1 MKSKIKINKS
11 KYFSFLQCTKKLYLD
26 LNTNTQIRTNN
37 LNRSL
42 NKNVMTDY
50 VKDYFASIPEYNL
63 KQIYNTDEFLD
74 NVNNNCDFISFGL
87 NLKFDDLSIKYDVIT
102 KIDNTINIYLIKSA
116 IYAKSYYIKE
126 LSLQK
131 YLISKLTDVSSVS
144 NLILIN
150 NNYEFTKNDI
160 DLDEYLNI
168 IECESRIDNDD
179 LIEVENNLK
188 NIRKEISK
196 IKTPEIEIGSH
207 CKNPYQ
213 CNYFDYCR
221 TNMPYFHVEQIPNQS
236 KDQKHKINLLGVKDI
251 AKLPEINWLSEIQ
264 NRIINSV
271 KNSEEYINS
280 NLRTSLSKLKYPLY
294 FMDFETII
302 SPLPIFLNS
311 FPFQPLPCMW
321 SLHKLDNKE
330 ENLSYYNFYD
340 FSGNDPRRD
349 FIIKLI
355 DNLGNSGDILIYSDY
370 EKRILNKIIESY
382 PELKNDIENII
393 SRCVDMLK
401 LVKENYYHPG
411 FKGSFSLKS
420 VSRILPEGDIYNS
433 EYVNSGDDAS
443 RVLMQ
448 LITGN
453 IDKELI
459 PIYKQ
464 ELLKYAE
471 KDTLSLVNLYNHLI
485 SVA

>member
-1 MKSKIKINKS
+1 M
-11 KYFSFLQCTKKLYLD
+11 QCTKKLYLD
-26 LNTNTQIRTNN
+26 LNTDTQIRTNN

-50 VKDYFASIPEYNL
+50 VKDYFANIPKYNL
-63 KQIYNTDEFLD
+63 KHIYNTDEFLD
-74 NVNNNCDFISFGL
+74 NIHNNTDFIAFGL
-87 NLKFDDLSIKYDVIT
+87 NLKFDDISIKYDVIT
-102 KIDNTINIYLIKSA
+102 KIDNIINIYLIKSA
-116 IYAKSYYIKE
+116 IYTKSYYIKE

-131 YLISKLTDVSSVS
+131 YLISKLTDLPSVS

-150 NNYEFTKNDI
+150 NNYKFTKNNI
-160 DLDEYLNI
+160 DLDQYLNI

-236 KDQKHKINLLGVKDI
+236 KDQKQKINILGVKDI

-340 FSGNDPRRD
+340 FSGNDPRKD

-370 EKRILNKIIESY
+370 EKRILNKIIASY

-420 VSRILPEGDIYNS
+420 VSKILPEGDIYNS

-448 LITGN
+448 LITGK

>member
-1 MKSKIKINKS
+1 M
-11 KYFSFLQCTKKLYLD
+11 QCTKKFYLD
-26 LNTNTQIRTNN
+26 LNTDTQIRINN

-50 VKDYFASIPEYNL
+50 VIDYFTNKPHYNL
-63 KQIYNTDEFLD
+63 NKIYNTDEFLD
-74 NVNNNCDFISFGL
+74 NVNNNTDFIAFGL

-102 KIDNTINIYLIKSA
+102 KIDNIINIYLIKSA
-116 IYAKSYYIKE
+116 IYTKSYYIKE

-150 NNYEFTKNDI
+150 NNYEFTTSNI
-160 DLDEYLNI
+160 NLNEYLNI
-168 IECESRIDNDD
+168 IDCEFRIDDD
-179 LIEVENNLK
+179 SIIEVENNLK

-196 IKTPEIEIGSH
+196 IKAPEIEIGSH

-221 TNMPYFHVEQIPNQS
+221 TNIPYFHVEQIPNQS
-236 KDQKHKINLLGVKDI
+236 KDQKQKINLLGVKDI
-251 AKLPEINWLSEIQ
+251 AQLPEINWLSEIQ
-264 NRIINSV
+264 NRIIHSV

-280 NLRTSLSKLKYPLY
+280 NLGVSLSKLKYPLY

-321 SLHKLDNKE
+321 SLHKL
-330 ENLSYYNFYD
+330 ENQEKNLLYYNFYD
-340 FSGNDPRRD
+340 FSGNDPRKD

-355 DNLGNSGDILIYSDY
+355 DNLGDSGDILIYSDY
-370 EKRILNKIIESY
+370 EKRILNKIIASY

-420 VSRILPEGDIYNS
+420 VSKILPEGDIYNS

-448 LITGN
+448 IITGK

>member
-1 MKSKIKINKS
+1 
-11 KYFSFLQCTKKLYLD
+11 
-26 LNTNTQIRTNN
+26 
-37 LNRSL
+37 
-42 NKNVMTDY
+42 
-50 VKDYFASIPEYNL
+50 
-63 KQIYNTDEFLD
+63 
-74 NVNNNCDFISFGL
+74 
-87 NLKFDDLSIKYDVIT
+87 
-102 KIDNTINIYLIKSA
+102 
-116 IYAKSYYIKE
+116 
-126 LSLQK
+126 
-131 YLISKLTDVSSVS
+131 
-144 NLILIN
+144 
-150 NNYEFTKNDI
+150 
-160 DLDEYLNI
+160 
-168 IECESRIDNDD
+168 
-179 LIEVENNLK
+179 
-188 NIRKEISK
+188 
-196 IKTPEIEIGSH
+196 
-207 CKNPYQ
+207 
-213 CNYFDYCR
+213 
-221 TNMPYFHVEQIPNQS
+221 
-236 KDQKHKINLLGVKDI
+236 
-251 AKLPEINWLSEIQ
+251 
-264 NRIINSV
+264 
-271 KNSEEYINS
+271 
-280 NLRTSLSKLKYPLY
+280 
-294 FMDFETII
+294 
-302 SPLPIFLNS
+302 
-311 FPFQPLPCMW
+311 MW

>member
-1 MKSKIKINKS
+1 M
-11 KYFSFLQCTKKLYLD
+11 QCTKKFYLD
-26 LNTNTQIRTNN
+26 LNTDTQIRINN

-50 VKDYFASIPEYNL
+50 VIDYFASIPQYNL
-63 KQIYNTDEFLD
+63 KKIYNTDEFLD
-74 NVNNNCDFISFGL
+74 NVHNNTDFIAFGL

-102 KIDNTINIYLIKSA
+102 KIDNIINIYLIKSA
-116 IYAKSYYIKE
+116 IYTKSYYIKE

-131 YLISKLTDVSSVS
+131 YLISKLTDLPSLS

-150 NNYEFTKNDI
+150 NNYKFTKNNI

-236 KDQKHKINLLGVKDI
+236 KDQKQKINLLGVKDI

-280 NLRTSLSKLKYPLY
+280 NLRASLSKLKYPLY

-340 FSGNDPRRD
+340 FSGNDPRKD

-355 DNLGNSGDILIYSDY
+355 DNLGNCGDILIYSDY
-370 EKRILNKIIESY
+370 EKRILNKIIASY

-420 VSRILPEGDIYNS
+420 VSKILPEGDIYNS

-448 LITGN
+448 LITGK